1 MKFQACGLSQ
11 KQNLF
16 SVLNNS
22 NLIPPVKSGWGCNKT
37 PAQEGESMCA
47 NEGRKKREDQNL
59 FEQVIMG
66 NEITPFS
73 SANKKRQIILNK
85 SVLHGTMK
93 SAEVNESP

>member
-1 MKFQACGLSQ
+1 
-11 KQNLF
+11 
-16 SVLNNS
+16 
-22 NLIPPVKSGWGCNKT
+22 
-37 PAQEGESMCA
+37 
-47 NEGRKKREDQNL
+47 
-59 FEQVIMG
+59 MG